1 MRVCRKKI
9 LWRTMNIGEIA
20 ASAAGN
26 QDLFPSAFRPL
37 QHGDSPPAFAGF
49 RRAKKAS
56 RTRSKNDHIKTPTHS
71 LRHRFC
77 ESALLQ
83 VWLLDVTENKEV
95 AENTELEKQQ
105 EIGAVTSIL
114 WQGVGF

>member
-26 QDLFPSAFRPL
+26 QDLFPCAFRSL

-56 RTRSKNDHIKTPTHS
+56 RPRSQNDHIKTPTHS
-71 LRHRFC
+71 LGHRFC

-83 VWLLDVTENKEV
+83 VWLLDITENKEV
-95 AENTELEKQQ
+95 AEKKSLK
-105 EIGAVTSIL
+105 SKRK
-114 WQGVGF
+114 